1 MELEAELEKVEKL
14 AGGTKL
20 DRLAHDP
27 PRYLMSVV
35 FSHLLYPLTH
45 IPLKRKAM
53 TFFGAPIQ
61 LQLPAATDIF
71 LTGGKTH
78 PSEIKLARWMINNI
92 HQGDRVIDIGAHYG
106 YFSLLGAVLTGA
118 TGKILA
124 IEASP
129 STYPVLQENIA
140 SHPQIESFQL
150 ALSNAKG
157 YIHFYQF
164 PTLYSE
170 YNGLDIE
177 AHRNSSWFKRFPP
190 QVVEVKTTTL
200 DRVVNYTQWG
210 PQFIKMDVEGAEEL
224 VVLGGQETI
233 ARFKPIIVMEYLA
246 GKGADSSYKRAVEMM
261 EKAGYKTCILQ
272 NNGNP
277 APCTDIDKFLTDNN
291 LDSENILFI
300 PQS

>member
-14 AGGTKL
+14 AGGTKW
-20 DRLAHDP
+20 DRMTHDP
-27 PRYLMSVV
+27 QHYLMSVV

-45 IPLKRKAM
+45 IPLKKKAM
-53 TFFGAPIQ
+53 TFFGAPMQ

-92 HQGDRVIDIGAHYG
+92 REGDRIIDIGAHFG
-106 YFSLLGAVLTGA
+106 YFSLLGAVLTGS
-118 TGKILA
+118 TGKVLA

-129 STYPVLQENIA
+129 STYPVLQENIDA
-140 SHPQIESFQL
+140 YSQIESFQL
-150 ALSNAKG
+150 ALSDAKG

-177 AHRNSSWFKRFPP
+177 AHRNAPWFKRFPP

-200 DRVVNYTQWG
+200 DRVVNYTEWG

-224 VVLGGQETI
+224 VILGGQDTI
-233 ARFKPIIVMEYLA
+233 ARFKPAIAMEYLA
-246 GKGADSSYKRAVEMM
+246 GKGADSSYKRAVEAMK
-261 EKAGYKTCILQ
+261 KAGYQCCILQ
-272 NNGNP
+272 NNG
-277 APCTDIDKFLTDNN
+277 APKPCDDIDKFLTDNN
-291 LDSENILFI
+291 LDSDNILFI
-300 PQS
+300 PSS